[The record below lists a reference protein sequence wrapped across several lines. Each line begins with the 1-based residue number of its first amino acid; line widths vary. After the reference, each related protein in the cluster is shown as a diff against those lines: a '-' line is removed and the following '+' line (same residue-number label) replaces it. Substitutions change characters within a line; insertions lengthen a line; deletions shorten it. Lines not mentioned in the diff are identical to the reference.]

1 MVSRKQRKIDDYKR
15 REAFKE
21 PRKSILIVC
30 EGEKTEPI
38 YFNALKDRLRMAM
51 VDVEIVGEG
60 AAPITVVNRAI
71 ALREDRKDIVRKS
84 KSLTKTEYEIIYC
97 VIDVEVPTPHES
109 LANAVSKAKDNKLDV
124 ILSNPCF
131 EYWYILHFRKTSAP
145 FSRSRDAKSALRQQH
160 PAYSESDTTIFNV
173 VYPKTSDAIK
183 HSKEVLKEQHNEAED
198 LSNCNPSTHVHKIA
212 EYLQNTAQQ

>member
-38 YFNALKDRLRMAM
+38 YFNALKETLRLIM

-60 AAPITVVNRAI
+60 GAPITVVNRAI
-71 ALREDRKDIVRKS
+71 ARREERKQIAK
-84 KSLTKTEYEIIYC
+84 KSLTKTEYEVIYC
-97 VIDVEVPTPHES
+97 VVDVDTHETLDQAID
-109 LANAVSKAKDNKLDV
+109 KARGNEICV

-145 FSRSRDAKSALRQQH
+145 FSSSQNVKSALRREH
-160 PAYSESDTTIFNV
+160 SAYSESDTTIFNV

-183 HSKEVLKEQHNEAED
+183 HSKEVLNEQHNDAED
-198 LSNCNPSTHVHKIA
+198 LRDCNPSTHVHKIV
-212 EYLQNTAQQ
+212 EYLHTAQQ

>member
-1 MVSRKQRKIDDYKR
+1 MVSRKHKRLFEYGRRK
-15 REAFKE
+15 AFKE

-51 VDVEIVGEG
+51 VDVEIVGAG

-71 ALREDRKDIVRKS
+71 ALREDRKDIVKKR
-84 KSLTKTEYEIIYC
+84 KSLTKAVYEVIYC
-97 VIDVEVPTPHES
+97 VFDVEAPTPHES
-109 LANAVSKAKDNKLDV
+109 LANAVIKAKDNKLEV

-145 FSRSRDAKSALRQQH
+145 FNRSQDAKSALRREH
-160 PAYSESDTTIFNV
+160 SAYSESDTTIFNV

-183 HSKEVLKEQHNEAED
+183 HSKEVLNEQHNDAED
-198 LSNCNPSTHVHKIA
+198 LRDCNPSTHVHKIV
-212 EYLQNTAQQ
+212 EYLHTAQQ

>member
-21 PRKSILIVC
+21 PRKSILIIC
-30 EGEKTEPI
+30 EGSKTEPI
-38 YFNALKDRLRMAM
+38 YFNSLRNNLRLAM

-60 AAPITVVNRAI
+60 AAAITVVDRAI
-71 ALREDRKDIVRKS
+71 ELREERKKIAKN
-84 KSLTKTEYEIIYC
+84 SLTKAAYEVVYC
-97 VIDVEVPTPHES
+97 VIDVEAPKAES
-109 LANAVSKAKDNKLDV
+109 LPRAVNKAKDNKLEA

-145 FSRSRDAKSALRQQH
+145 FNTSQDAKSALRQKH
-160 PAYSESDTTIFNV
+160 SAYSESDTTIFDV

-183 HSKEVLKEQHNEAED
+183 HSKEVLKEQHNDAED
-198 LSNCNPSTHVHKIA
+198 LTNCNPSTHVHKIVV
-212 EYLQNTAQQ
+212 YLQNMAQQ

>member
-1 MVSRKQRKIDDYKR
+1 MVSRKQRNIDGYKR

-38 YFNALKDRLRMAM
+38 YFNALKKRLRLIM

-60 AAPITVVNRAI
+60 GAPITVVNRAI
-71 ALREDRKDIVRKS
+71 ARREEIKQIAK
-84 KSLTKTEYEIIYC
+84 KSLTKTEYEVIYC
-97 VIDVEVPTPHES
+97 VVDVDTHETLDQAID
-109 LANAVSKAKDNKLDV
+109 KARGNEICV

-145 FSRSRDAKSALRQQH
+145 FSSSQNVKSALRREH
-160 PAYSESDTTIFNV
+160 SAYSESDTTIFNV

-183 HSKEVLKEQHNEAED
+183 HSKEVLNEQHNDAED
-198 LSNCNPSTHVHKIA
+198 LRDCNPSTHVHKIV
-212 EYLQNTAQQ
+212 EYLHTAQQ

>member
-1 MVSRKQRKIDDYKR
+1 MVSRKQRKIDDHKR
-15 REAFKE
+15 QKAFKE

-38 YFNALKDRLRMAM
+38 YFKALKETLRLIM

-60 AAPITVVNRAI
+60 GAPITVVNRAI
-71 ALREDRKDIVRKS
+71 ALREERKQIAR
-84 KSLTKTEYEIIYC
+84 KSLTKTEYEVIYC
-97 VIDVEVPTPHES
+97 VIDVDTHET
-109 LANAVSKAKDNKLDV
+109 LDQTIDKARGNAICV

-145 FSRSRDAKSALRQQH
+145 FNRSQDAKAALRREH
-160 PAYSESDTTIFNV
+160 PAYNESDTTIFNV

-183 HSKEVLKEQHNEAED
+183 HSKEVLKEQHNDSED
-198 LSNCNPSTHVHKIA
+198 LSDCNPSTHVHKIV
-212 EYLQNTAQQ
+212 EYLQNMS

>member
-38 YFNALKDRLRMAM
+38 YFDKLKDRLRLIM
-51 VDVEIVGEG
+51 VDVDIVGEG
-60 AAPITVVNRAI
+60 AAPINVVDHAI
-71 ALREDRKDIVRKS
+71 ELREERKGVAKR
-84 KSLTKTEYEIIYC
+84 SLTKVEYEVIYC
-97 VIDVEVPTPHES
+97 VFDVEAPTPHES
-109 LANAVSKAKDNKLDV
+109 LANAVIKAKDNKFEV

-145 FSRSRDAKSALRQQH
+145 FNSSQDVKSALREEH
-160 PAYSESDTTIFNV
+160 PDYNESDTTIFDV
-173 VYPKTSDAIK
+173 VYPKTDDAIK
-183 HSKEVLKEQHNEAED
+183 HSKEVLNEQHNDAED
-198 LSNCNPSTHVHKIA
+198 LRDCNPSTHVHKIV
-212 EYLQNTAQQ
+212 EYLQNTAQK

>member
-38 YFNALKDRLRMAM
+38 YFNALKETLRLIM

-60 AAPITVVNRAI
+60 GAPITVVNRAI
-71 ALREDRKDIVRKS
+71 ALREERKQIAK
-84 KSLTKTEYEIIYC
+84 KSLTKTEYEVIYC
-97 VIDVEVPTPHES
+97 VVDVDTHETLDQAID
-109 LANAVSKAKDNKLDV
+109 KARGNEICV

-145 FSRSRDAKSALRQQH
+145 FSSSQNVKSALRREH
-160 PAYSESDTTIFNV
+160 SAYSESDTTIFNV

-183 HSKEVLKEQHNEAED
+183 RSKEVLNEQHNDAED
-198 LSNCNPSTHVHKIA
+198 LRDCNPSTHVHKIV
-212 EYLQNTAQQ
+212 EYLHTAQQ

>member
-1 MVSRKQRKIDDYKR
+1 MVSRKQRRIDEYKR

-38 YFNALKDRLRMAM
+38 YFDALKDKLRL
-51 VDVEIVGEG
+51 VILDVEIVGEG
-60 AAPITVVNRAI
+60 AAPITVVNSAI
-71 ALREDRKDIVRKS
+71 ELREERKRIAK
-84 KSLTKTEYEIIYC
+84 KSLTRAAYEVIYC
-97 VIDVEVPTPHES
+97 VFDVEAPKPHRS
-109 LANAVSKAKDNKLDV
+109 LTDAVSMAKANNLEV

-145 FSRSRDAKSALRQQH
+145 FNTNQDVETALRREH
-160 PAYSESDTTIFNV
+160 PAYGKSDRTIFNV

-183 HSKEVLKEQHNEAED
+183 HSKEVLKEQHNDAED
-198 LSNCNPSTHVHKIA
+198 LRDCNPSTHVHKIV
-212 EYLQNTAQQ
+212 EYLLNMHKQ

>member
-1 MVSRKQRKIDDYKR
+1 MVSRKQRKLDDYKR

-38 YFNALKDRLRMAM
+38 YFNALKETLRLIM

-60 AAPITVVNRAI
+60 AAPITVVNSAI
-71 ALREDRKDIVRKS
+71 ALREDRKDIVKKR
-84 KSLTKTEYEIIYC
+84 KSLTKAVYEVIYC
-97 VIDVEVPTPHES
+97 VIDVEAPQPHGS
-109 LANAVSKAKDNKLDV
+109 LTDAVIKAKDNKVEV

-145 FSRSRDAKSALRQQH
+145 FNTNQDVGTALRQSTPLMARAIGHSLMLFIQK
-160 PAYSESDTTIFNV
+160 PAM
-173 VYPKTSDAIK
+173 
-183 HSKEVLKEQHNEAED
+183 Q
-198 LSNCNPSTHVHKIA
+198 
-212 EYLQNTAQQ
+212 